1 MSLTNPQL
9 GGTAGG
15 SARHDPRTMGMT
27 EYRRRRASCILG
39 VVERMYRCD
48 NYAPV
53 MLPANAR
60 VLLPTG
66 DVMPLTEE

>member
-1 MSLTNPQL
+1 MYRY
-9 GGTAGG
+9 G
-15 SARHDPRTMGMT
+15 PRTDRDDSNINGGPPVVH
-27 EYRRRRASCILG
+27 LG
-39 VVERMYRCD
+39 VVERMLHGCD

-66 DVMPLTEE
+66 DVMPLTKDDTRRR